1 MGKSLLSWREVMADE
16 SAYLLIYLLQLVLA
30 ELHIKFLSL
39 FGAITRLDDDHP
51 LHRLASGT

>member
-16 SAYLLIYLLQLVLA
+16 SAYLLQLVLA

-39 FGAITRLDDDHP
+39 FGTITRLDDDHP